1 MQPPAQLRLAAVF
14 FVAVFL
20 AGVDFAVVFL
30 AAVDLAAVLLAGDAF
45 VVVDLFAAVDFAAV
59 DFAAVDFAAVDL
71 VAVFFAAVRFAG
83 VAFLVVVF
91 FAAVDFA
98 AVFLAGA
105 DLVVVDFLA
114 GADAVLLADF
124 LATALTGDGLGSFL
138 APETTA
144 LNSAPARNFG
154 TAVFL
159 ARTCCP
165 VRGLRTFLAGR
176 TIFS

>member
-1 MQPPAQLRLAAVF
+1 LAAVF

-83 VAFLVVVF
+83 VAFVAFLVVVF

-114 GADAVLLADF
+114 GAAAVLLADF